1 MSFERMKS
9 DIAVAMAGRVA
20 EEIIFGHDK
29 VTSGAMSDIK
39 MATSQ
44 EVETPK
50 QIAHL
55 MNKKENYDIL
65 ENKINDVKSYILGKI
80 S

>member
-1 MSFERMKS
+1 
-9 DIAVAMAGRVA
+9 
-20 EEIIFGHDK
+20 
-29 VTSGAMSDIK
+29 

-44 EVETPK
+44 EIETPK

-55 MNKKENYDIL
+55 MNKKEKYDIL
-65 ENKINDVKSYILGKI
+65 ENKITDIKDYILGKL